1 MATRRRIGI
10 LVRAPRL
17 QTTRRARFV
26 SIRNSRRVP
35 FVSFFRFVFTPT
47 TDELAT
53 DASQT
58 VYREGFMS
66 AESFAVSPFV
76 SRRRRAF
83 SASFFFVLCAIFA
96 SIAFAASSASARAQD
111 DDLFGDLGADAA
123 AAPEAAPAPAAPEG
137 GADAGDA
144 ENGGGEAAGGE
155 NAPKNDNY
163 LVWMFRSLGWF
174 FAIVFAVMSLT
185 TVALAVM
192 NFLALRRSEIVP
204 NELTTKFGELLD
216 ENKFQDAYRLAKED
230 ESLLGRVL
238 ATGLARTPS
247 GYEKAAQAMQDVQQ
261 ESTQKLEQRL
271 GYLAMIGNIAPMVG
285 LFGTV
290 VGMIESFQAI
300 ASGGAAP
307 SPQKLAEGIATAL
320 FTTEIGLAI
329 ALPSL
334 VIFEV
339 LKNRLARFILEISIV
354 SDNFM
359 SRFSSVD
366 STK

>member
-1 MATRRRIGI
+1 
-10 LVRAPRL
+10 
-17 QTTRRARFV
+17 
-26 SIRNSRRVP
+26 
-35 FVSFFRFVFTPT
+35 
-47 TDELAT
+47 
-53 DASQT
+53 
-58 VYREGFMS
+58 MS
-66 AESFAVSPFV
+66 AASFAVP
-76 SRRRRAF
+76 RRRRAVSTF
-83 SASFFFVLCAIFA
+83 LFVLCALI
-96 SIAFAASSASARAQD
+96 SLVAFAASPSSVRGQD
-111 DDLFGDLGADAA
+111 DDLFGDLGADPPA
-123 AAPEAAPAPAAPEG
+123 AAPQAAPAPAAPDAGE
-137 GADAGDA
+137 AGDA
-144 ENGGGEAAGGE
+144 ENGAAAEGEASGE
-155 NAPKNDNY
+155 NAPKSDNY

-174 FAIVFAVMSLT
+174 FALVFAVMSLT

-192 NFLALRRSEIVP
+192 NFLALRRSEIAP
-204 NELTTKFGELLD
+204 DELTTKFGELLD
-216 ENKFQDAYRLAKED
+216 DNKFQDAYQLAKED

-261 ESTQKLEQRL
+261 EATQKLEHRL
-271 GYLAMIGNIAPMVG
+271 GYLALIGNIAPMLG

-334 VIFEV
+334 VVFEI

-359 SRFSSVD
+359 SRFSSVG
-366 STK
+366 SSKK